1 MVCAQQ
7 AGRGTEGGALEQQRQ
22 PRYWQRQGHEPA
34 EPTQRHASAAKA
46 DSAFAIEPNR
56 PLALYRQAPAAIK
69 SIANQEMTGGP
80 RGGSG
85 AAVRAA
91 MCAAGM
97 GSRAC
102 ASGCTSGSR
111 VCDIGGGAPTCT
123 HSGQSSVWLGMS
135 CAPSSVLTTSLT
147 APEPRQINSTGLGW
161 TKGDATATPIDNTN
175 HANTRR
181 ASHRRLRRVCRGT
194 GGMWRN
200 CRRPLRRAG

>member
-1 MVCAQQ
+1 
-7 AGRGTEGGALEQQRQ
+7 
-22 PRYWQRQGHEPA
+22 
-34 EPTQRHASAAKA
+34 
-46 DSAFAIEPNR
+46 
-56 PLALYRQAPAAIK
+56 
-69 SIANQEMTGGP
+69 MTGGP

-111 VCDIGGGAPTCT
+111 VCNIGGGAPMCT
-123 HSGQSSVWLGMS
+123 HNGQSSVWLGMS

-147 APEPRQINSTGLGW
+147 APDPRQINSTGLGW

-175 HANTRR
+175 HASTRR
-181 ASHRRLRRVCRGT
+181 ASHRRLRRVCRGR
-194 GGMWRN
+194 GGMWRD
-200 CRRPLRRAG
+200 CRRPLRRAGYTFSFHDPGQLRDARFAHGLLGCGNTRAPFFYNLQETTPC

>member
-1 MVCAQQ
+1 MERWSSKDSAD
-7 AGRGTEGGALEQQRQ
+7 AGNARGANQRT
-22 PRYWQRQGHEPA
+22 G
-34 EPTQRHASAAKA
+34 PTQRHASAAKA

-80 RGGSG
+80 RGG
-85 AAVRAA
+85 AAAPPCGPQ
-91 MCAAGM
+91 CAQQGM

-123 HSGQSSVWLGMS
+123 HNGQSSVWLGMS

-147 APEPRQINSTGLGW
+147 APEPRQINSTGLGLDQGRRHGNPYRQHKPRQHEAGEPSKAA
-161 TKGDATATPIDNTN
+161 KGLQG
-175 HANTRR
+175 R
-181 ASHRRLRRVCRGT
+181 
-194 GGMWRN
+194 GGMSRN
-200 CRRPLRRAG
+200 CRRPAQGGIDLFAS